1 MVPYGVDSSDS
12 ALQQGRIDDTRSS
25 LARGRSGS
33 RRVGRFVRFGDV
45 LVSGSLVGVW
55 ESQGRSVRAFR
66 RCFGRRFAR
75 GGLEV
80 AGSIG
85 SCVSA
90 MFRSQVRSGG
100 LVGVWRIAT
109 SVWVCSGVVGIVW
122 YELGSL

>member
-1 MVPYGVDSSDS
+1 M
-12 ALQQGRIDDTRSS
+12 
-25 LARGRSGS
+25 
-33 RRVGRFVRFGDV
+33 RFGIV
-45 LVSGSLVGVW
+45 PVAGSLG
-55 ESQGRSVRAFR
+55 E
-66 RCFGRRFAR
+66 
-75 GGLEV
+75 GLEV

-90 MFRSQVRSGG
+90 LFRSQVRSWG